1 MEKKMTRTIKS
12 GKRVEILKTLYANG
26 VLPYKSLKLYN
37 GETGITQR
45 KVKEMENDGEITRIG
60 TGKDSIIVLHN
71 GWKEG
76 TQHWKNKAYIAR
88 REELQE
94 ELYKCLSEGGTR
106 LNRFSRRAEL
116 NLMMHLAGVGA
127 YPDEKPVMNDITNRG
142 LDAFYY
148 NADEVKNA
156 TCYVDDVKEEDG
168 KKQTSISRLSGLEIS
183 QGGIYATYS
192 LGSKLI
198 EWNRFGEVRMKELI
212 KRTLGERSQKIV
224 ENSPIDCIMFT
235 DDYKLFERVILNEL
249 ETHPAYN
256 TKILLNIDFA
266 YEHMYAL
273 PTDKNGIAMLE
284 EMKKK
289 NWLKEMRHI
298 LLGDYNVPPMGTQVV
313 CDAVEDDK
321 YILMFTSCD
330 ISRLKS
336 FIKRAR
342 MTEEPERFMVYCFS
356 FQTPLIKRLA
366 GDYVT
371 IGEIE
376 LADYKEEVRKH
387 EAEII

>member
-1 MEKKMTRTIKS
+1 MKKKSTRIIKS
-12 GKRVEILKTLYANG
+12 GKRIEILKTLYANG

-37 GETGITQR
+37 GETGLTQR
-45 KVKEMENDGEITRIG
+45 KVKEMEKDGEIVRYG
-60 TGKDSIIVLHN
+60 TGKDSVITLKN

-76 TQHWKNKAYIAR
+76 TLHWKNNAFIVR
-88 REELQE
+88 REMLQE
-94 ELYKCLSEGGTR
+94 EMCKCLSEGGTR
-106 LNRFSRRAEL
+106 LNRFSKRAEL

-127 YPDEKPVMNDITNRG
+127 YPDEKPEMNDISHKT

-148 NADEVKNA
+148 NADEVKDA
-156 TCYVDDVKEEDG
+156 ICYLDDVKEEDG
-168 KKQTSISRLSGLEIS
+168 KKQTTISRLAGLEIS

-192 LGSKLI
+192 LGNKLI
-198 EWNRFGEVRMKELI
+198 EWNRYGEVRMKELV
-212 KRTLGERSQKIV
+212 KRTLGEWNPKII
-224 ENSPIDCIMFT
+224 EQNPINCIIFA

-249 ETHPAYN
+249 STYPAYN

-266 YEHMYAL
+266 YDHMYAL
-273 PTDKNGIAMLE
+273 PTDKNGIALLE

-289 NWLKEMRHI
+289 DWLKDMRHI
-298 LLGDYNVPPMGTQVV
+298 LLGNHTPPPIGTQVV
-313 CDAVEDDK
+313 CDALEDDK

-342 MTEEPERFMVYCFS
+342 MAEAPEKFIVYCFS
-356 FQTPLIKRLA
+356 FQTPLIKRLV

-376 LADYKEEVRKH
+376 LDDYKEEVRKL
-387 EAEII
+387 